1 MKDFNY
7 QLNHANL
14 LKVESEPDLPV
25 SSDENMQT
33 YKGKL
38 KFSDTVNTFIQAI
51 MSSDSFKFSSIPL
64 QQQIQHLSFIINM
77 WTISSSEYLLDIITE
92 EHVKLMVCVECIYNN
107 HFDQRFQSNLFTGS
121 DQNWS
126 CVLGQWSA
134 IQRLG
139 TKCSDEIQER

>member
-92 EHVKLMVCVECIYNN
+92 EHVKLMVCVEFIYKYTIRSIVCEASC
-107 HFDQRFQSNLFTGS
+107 HPVTQSFGHLI
-121 DQNWS
+121 
-126 CVLGQWSA
+126 
-134 IQRLG
+134 IQ
-139 TKCSDEIQER
+139 SFSHSVI

>member
-92 EHVKLMVCVECIYNN
+92 EHVKLMVRVWNIYIQ
-107 HFDQRFQSNLFTGS
+107 FLLITIVKLREREGQRV
-121 DQNWS
+121 D
-126 CVLGQWSA
+126 LGRS
-134 IQRLG
+134 L
-139 TKCSDEIQER
+139 KCHLWMVDDGWWISFP